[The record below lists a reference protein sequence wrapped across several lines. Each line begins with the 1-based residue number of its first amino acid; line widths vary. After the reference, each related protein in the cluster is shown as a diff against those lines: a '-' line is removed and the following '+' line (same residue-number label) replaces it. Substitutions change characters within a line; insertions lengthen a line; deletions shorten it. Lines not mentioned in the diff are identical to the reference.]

1 MKRMPKI
8 KSAMTAFPYSI
19 EIHENLTAAR
29 AMMDEHGIHHL
40 PVADDGRLVG
50 VISTR
55 DIDTALAAE
64 PDTPASAR
72 GIRSCYSTDIYVV
85 GLSTP
90 LDEVLLEMAERH
102 IRCAVVLKGD
112 KLAGIFTVTDACLRF
127 AELLRSIYQPTPE
140 GEDDDGGDDD
150 QAA

>member
-8 KSAMTAFPYSI
+8 KSVMTPFPYSI
-19 EIHENLTAAR
+19 ELDESLAAAR
-29 AMMDEHGIHHL
+29 VMMAEHGIHHL
-40 PVADDGRLVG
+40 PVSDNGLLVG

-55 DIDTALAAE
+55 DVDTALAAQPE
-64 PDTPASAR
+64 TPASAR
-72 GIRSCYSTDIYVV
+72 GIRSCYSPDIYVV

-102 IRCAVVLKGD
+102 IRCVVVLKGD
-112 KLAGIFTVTDACLRF
+112 KLAGIFTVTDACRRF
-127 AELLRSIYQPTPE
+127 ADLLRSTYEPTPE
-140 GEDDDGGDDD
+140 GDDDGDDD

>member
-8 KSAMTAFPYSI
+8 KLVMTPFPYSI
-19 EIHENLTAAR
+19 ELHESLAAAR
-29 AMMDEHGIHHL
+29 VMMAEHGIHHL
-40 PVADDGRLVG
+40 PVSDDGHLVG
-50 VISTR
+50 VISAR
-55 DIDTALAAE
+55 DVDTALAVD
-64 PDTPASAR
+64 PDTPASGR

-90 LDEVLLEMAERH
+90 LDQVLLKMAERH

-112 KLAGIFTVTDACLRF
+112 KIAGIFTVTDACLRF
-127 AELLRSIYQPTPE
+127 ADLLRSTYEPTPE
-140 GEDDDGGDDD
+140 GDDNGGDDD